1 MNAVTEQTRSLRD
14 RLLEASRESLSASL
28 GVCRT
33 MLDGQLDPRAAKS
46 YTRAMTA
53 FELSACV
60 ALEAIDELEIVA
72 ATATATQEVV
82 SV

>member
-1 MNAVTEQTRSLRD
+1 
-14 RLLEASRESLSASL
+14 
-28 GVCRT
+28 

-72 ATATATQEVV
+72 ATAPATQEVV